1 VIGKHGMASG
11 SIPAPT
17 PPAAAAPP
25 PVPLKD
31 ERLAQISPTA
41 RLLRRPEIGAGLAAV
56 VVAIFFW
63 TQNGLFLKLDGIAN
77 WTDVA
82 STIGIP
88 AVVVALLMIGGEFD
102 LSAGVAVTSASLT
115 ASMFSYELGL
125 NLWIGVV
132 VSLLVALGVGALNG
146 YLVVRPVSRAF
157 SSRWGRSSSCRA

>member
-1 VIGKHGMASG
+1 MIGKHGMASG

-102 LSAGVAVTSASLT
+102 LSAGVMTGSAGLMMGILATEVNMNIWLAIVLTLIAATAVGFVDRKS
-115 ASMFSYELGL
+115 
-125 NLWIGVV
+125 VV
-132 VSLLVALGVGALNG
+132 
-146 YLVVRPVSRAF
+146 
-157 SSRWGRSSSCRA
+157 